1 MATHPLNTSIISQPI
16 GDLEQHAFVVE
27 ATLSGKA
34 VVDKLEQHTYL
45 PGVII
50 MERKNRFVGMISR
63 HRCFEQLGRPYG
75 VEVYLNRPISM
86 LYKALALSPTLLA
99 AETSIEEAVRLC
111 LTRPGSEAY
120 EPVVVK
126 HQASDYRLLDFH
138 TLLTAHSKSLGEANR
153 LIRQQNE
160 IGRALASTLE
170 LEDVLNIIL
179 RHMHTLVP
187 YHRAGILLEENQ
199 SLKFV
204 AHRGFPAEADF
215 DTMRINLQHDALYPK
230 LCQTRQPLAVNDVAD
245 LPGWQHFEPLEPTR
259 SWAGVPLV
267 HRDKPLGMISLA
279 RVTVRPFT
287 ANELMMAQSLARQ
300 AAVALHNAQLFWQVK
315 QFTKTLEDTV
325 QERTQQLREAYRQ
338 LTQLDRAKSDF
349 IDVASHELRTP
360 LTVVSGYL
368 QMLSNQPAIQSEPY
382 LKEVVAGAYVGIH
395 RMQDIVNSMVDVA
408 RIDNHQ
414 LNLQLVPIS
423 LAWLAAEL
431 RREFAP
437 KATARNLHLDIPNW
451 DDQPVVWADG
461 EALRKVFQNLLYNA
475 IKYTPDG
482 GRIALWSRPASL
494 PQSGQPAVD
503 VVVEDTG
510 VGIAPEHLNL
520 IFGKF
525 FVTGKVSLHSSSKTK
540 FKGGGPGL
548 GLTIARG
555 IVEALGGR
563 IWAESP
569 GYDEVQLPG
578 SRFYVTLRLA
588 EPEEALRGAP
598 TAATALIV

>member
-1 MATHPLNTSIISQPI
+1 MATHPLNTFLVSQPI
-16 GDLEQHAFVVE
+16 GELEQHAFVVE

-34 VVDKLEQHTYL
+34 VVDKLEHHAYL

-63 HRCFEQLGRPYG
+63 QKCFEQLGRPYG

-86 LYKALALSPTLLA
+86 LYKALALAPTVLS

-111 LTRPGSEAY
+111 LTRPGQEAY

-126 HQASDYRLLDFH
+126 HHAGDYRLLDFH
-138 TLLTAHSKSLGEANR
+138 TLLTAHSKLLGEANR

-160 IGRALASTLE
+160 IGQALASTLE
-170 LEDVLNIIL
+170 LEDVLNLIL
-179 RHMHTLVP
+179 RHVHALVP
-187 YHRAGILLEENQ
+187 YNRAGILLEENH
-199 SLKFV
+199 SLNFV

-215 DTMRINLQHDALYPK
+215 DAMRINLQHDALYPK
-230 LCQTRQPLAVNDVAD
+230 LCQTRQPMAVNNVAE
-245 LPGWQHFEPLEPTR
+245 LPGWRYFEPLEPTR
-259 SWAGVPLV
+259 SWAGIPLV
-267 HRDKPLGMISLA
+267 YRDKPLGMISLA

-287 ANELMMAQSLARQ
+287 ANELAMAQSLARQ
-300 AAVALHNAQLFWQVK
+300 AAVALHNAHLFWQVK
-315 QFTKTLEDTV
+315 QFNKTLEDTV
-325 QERTQQLREAYRQ
+325 QERTQQLREAYQQ

-360 LTVVSGYL
+360 LTVINGYL
-368 QMLSNQPAIQSEPY
+368 QMLANQPAVKAELY
-382 LKEVVAGAYVGIH
+382 LTDVVAGARVGIH
-395 RMQDIVNSMVDVA
+395 RMQDIVNNMVDVA
-408 RIDNHQ
+408 RIDNRQ
-414 LNLQLVPIS
+414 LNLHPAPVSLV
-423 LAWLAAEL
+423 WLAAEL
-431 RREFAP
+431 RKEFAP
-437 KATARNLHLDIPNW
+437 KATARNLHLEIPTW
-451 DDQPVVWADG
+451 ADQPMVQADG

-482 GRIALWSRPASL
+482 GRIVLWHRWASL
-494 PQSGQPAVD
+494 PASGQPGVD
-503 VVVEDTG
+503 LVVEDSG
-510 VGIAPEHLNL
+510 VGIAPEHLHL

-569 GYDEVQLPG
+569 GYDEVKLPG
-578 SRFYVTLRLA
+578 SRFYVTLPLA
-588 EPEEALRGAP
+588 EAAEPLAGAP
-598 TAATALIV
+598 ASAMDLIV